1 MATHSSIL
9 AWRIPWTGEPGGP
22 QSMGSQRIRHNWAH
36 THSCRSEWLPC
47 LFLDKALPITPAQG
61 QVSCCPHSQR
71 DLAFSVLAPTHTPT
85 RSKWLQSIM
94 PSFSPRDILSI
105 ITWVGVLLLL
115 SLLCSVTKYPSLPTL
130 IENLSASWVSG
141 WHCWLLWK
149 DLQQCWEKI
158 IIEMVQRSTEDKSFL
173 FCFVLFFFFHLISL
187 KDKLSSLGNCIS
199 SACFGKTS
207 GVTVRLFLGNSSSPY
222 PPLLLLLGLGR
233 KSGPLVTTD
242 QNWQGKPIERPIKQH
257 GPEENFINEALKC
270 GLVGEDAMT
279 TCV

>member
-1 MATHSSIL
+1 
-9 AWRIPWTGEPGGP
+9 
-22 QSMGSQRIRHNWAH
+22 MGVI
-36 THSCRSEWLPC
+36 
-47 LFLDKALPITPAQG
+47 
-61 QVSCCPHSQR
+61 
-71 DLAFSVLAPTHTPT
+71 
-85 RSKWLQSIM
+85 
-94 PSFSPRDILSI
+94 
-105 ITWVGVLLLL
+105 LLL

-173 FCFVLFFFFHLISL
+173 WFFFFFHLISL

-207 GVTVRLFLGNSSSPY
+207 GVIVRLFLGNSSSPY

-257 GPEENFINEALKC
+257 GPEENFINEGLKC